1 MHLEKISV
9 YITAPSF
16 FLVISL
22 SSAFIFPRKEENHS
36 IFFSQGCGIRDHEKM
51 STDTGRRVL
60 GHHSSRAIH
69 VRFSNCYHT
78 KTILKN
84 DIDSVMR
91 LGAAPSVSTMESAKS
106 VIIGLY
112 PRTNL
117 LKPTIEM
124 GYLDVKHYFELYKH
138 GSLKRHEVFEAN
150 NGATYLIL
158 FDYSILFPRHKYHQK
173 KTFIIAAQVKTTA
186 QFPMCLCW
194 NYVRLRLQMRRHR
207 NFAWFDDKVICSLYS
222 RKKITKRLISFVG

>member
-1 MHLEKISV
+1 MHLEKIGV

-36 IFFSQGCGIRDHEKM
+36 IFFNQGWGIRDHEKM

-91 LGAAPSVSTMESAKS
+91 LGVAPSMSTMESAKS

-117 LKPTIEM
+117 LKPSIEM

-150 NGATYLIL
+150 NGATYLVL
-158 FDYSILFPRHKYHQK
+158 FDYSNIVPP
-173 KTFIIAAQVKTTA
+173 AQVSPEENFHNRSSGEDDRSVSDVSVLKLCSPASSNAKT
-186 QFPMCLCW
+186 
-194 NYVRLRLQMRRHR
+194 
-207 NFAWFDDKVICSLYS
+207 S
-222 RKKITKRLISFVG
+222 